1 MDEGER
7 TLLWTH
13 IQELERKVEFLMQAV
28 GQQTGQQ
35 DPHLPGYVPTSQ
47 LGASTSAGWTPAG
60 PPVSNDVMILVREG
74 QKISAIKRYMKE
86 TGTSLAEAKRIIESL
101 G

>member
-1 MDEGER
+1 MSRMDEGER

-13 IQELERKVEFLMQAV
+13 IQELERKVELLMHAA
-28 GQQTGQQ
+28 GQQ